1 VVFLSAGSLTVDKPF
16 LEDKY
21 IDMRIFAVVGLVAL
35 SAGLVS
41 LQGCGK
47 SFNVEIPK
55 DKINEAVQS
64 KFPVSKSGVL
74 KVTLSNPVLGFSG
87 AKDKV
92 IVDVDTTISPL
103 GIGLVSYKGHTQVE
117 AGLSYR
123 VSDRSICADRIKVL
137 KLNVEGLPEGKHE
150 EAVALIGQVITPLLG
165 AVSLYQFDENTM
177 VSKLASAALK
187 GFKVRDDSLIVI
199 IGY

>member
-1 VVFLSAGSLTVDKPF
+1 MKTLS
-16 LEDKY
+16 
-21 IDMRIFAVVGLVAL
+21 VVGLVVL
-35 SAGLVS
+35 SAGLVL

-47 SFNVEIPK
+47 TFNVEIPK
-55 DKINEAVQS
+55 DKINQAVQS

-74 KVTLSNPVLGFSG
+74 KVTLSNPVLDFSG
-87 AKDKV
+87 AKDKI

-117 AGLSYR
+117 AGLAYR
-123 VSDRSICADRIKVL
+123 ASDRSICADRIKVL

-150 EAVALIGQVITPLLG
+150 EAVALVGQAVTPLLG
-165 AVSLYQFDENTM
+165 AISLYQFDTNTM
-177 VSKLASAALK
+177 VGKLASAALK
-187 GFKVRDDSLIVI
+187 GFKVTDNSLIVV